1 MQMRRMPVDRVAAPT
16 RCARPGEERA
26 EAIGER
32 GGGGFSAPCARF
44 LRDSEGSRVP
54 SLRVSPPIVAN
65 GPVPSRGAREAAV
78 ESPPMQA
85 TATQGCGLDRLDQDG
100 EASGSTREEL
110 VAALYRDAYHR
121 VYAFVRRSVSDGEAE
136 EIAHEA
142 FIRLFRVRNLERMTV
157 SVAYL
162 LRIAENLLKRRH
174 ERAARYKVVLEE
186 SARAAAAARG
196 DWAVDAGAAT
206 GCEAQFAAG
215 TGSIESR
222 TGVGGSPADAALDGV
237 LAAMRER
244 LTSEEQAA
252 IRLIVC
258 EGLDYQSAARSLG
271 VPVSTI
277 NNWKHRGIAKLKQFV
292 GCDAGQQGG
301 RGLSAAV

>member
-1 MQMRRMPVDRVAAPT
+1 MQMRRMPVEHGAGPARG
-16 RCARPGEERA
+16 ARPGVEAA
-26 EAIGER
+26 EATGR
-32 GGGGFSAPCARF
+32 SDCSGFSASPARF
-44 LRDSEGSRVP
+44 LRDSA
-54 SLRVSPPIVAN
+54 SPAGLSASPAAN
-65 GPVPSRGAREAAV
+65 PPVPARASRRGGV

-85 TATQGCGLDRLDQDG
+85 TVTQGCGRDRLAEVREAGDG
-100 EASGSTREEL
+100 SRAEL

-121 VYAFVRRSVSDGEAE
+121 VYAFVRRSVGDIEAE

-196 DWAVDAGAAT
+196 EWST
-206 GCEAQFAAG
+206 EAG
-215 TGSIESR
+215 TDGFCEGAVAERSAPSAGI
-222 TGVGGSPADAALDGV
+222 GGLSSDAALDAV
-237 LAAMRER
+237 LGAMRER

-277 NNWKHRGIAKLKQFV
+277 NNWKHRGIAKLKQFI
-292 GCDAGQQGG
+292 GCDGG
-301 RGLSAAV
+301 RPEGRSFSAAV

>member
-1 MQMRRMPVDRVAAPT
+1 
-16 RCARPGEERA
+16 
-26 EAIGER
+26 
-32 GGGGFSAPCARF
+32 
-44 LRDSEGSRVP
+44 
-54 SLRVSPPIVAN
+54 
-65 GPVPSRGAREAAV
+65 
-78 ESPPMQA
+78 MQA
-85 TATQGCGLDRLDQDG
+85 TVTQGCGLDRSDEGGHDR
-100 EASGSTREEL
+100 EAGGSARAEL
-110 VAALYRDAYHR
+110 VASLYRDAYHR

-196 DWAVDAGAAT
+196 EWIVDAGTA
-206 GCEAQFAAG
+206 GSCEAQPSACSVDLEACG
-215 TGSIESR
+215 RAS
-222 TGVGGSPADAALDGV
+222 GSPADALLDEV
-237 LAAMRER
+237 LGAMRER
-244 LTSEEQAA
+244 LTSEEHAA
-252 IRLIVC
+252 VRLIVC

-292 GCDAGQQGG
+292 GCDAGRQAA

>member
-1 MQMRRMPVDRVAAPT
+1 
-16 RCARPGEERA
+16 
-26 EAIGER
+26 
-32 GGGGFSAPCARF
+32 
-44 LRDSEGSRVP
+44 
-54 SLRVSPPIVAN
+54 
-65 GPVPSRGAREAAV
+65 
-78 ESPPMQA
+78 MQA
-85 TATQGCGLDRLDQDG
+85 TVTQGCGPDRPSHGG
-100 EASGSTREEL
+100 EAGGGARAEL
-110 VAALYRDAYHR
+110 VASLYRDAYHR
-121 VYAFVRRSVSDGEAE
+121 VYAFVRRSVSDIEAE

-196 DWAVDAGAAT
+196 EWIVDAGASG
-206 GCEAQFAAG
+206 GCEADVPAGSASAEARAGSHGASGAA
-215 TGSIESR
+215 TPE
-222 TGVGGSPADAALDGV
+222 AV
-237 LAAMRER
+237 LVAVLEAMQDR

-292 GCDAGQQGG
+292 GCDAGGAAA
-301 RGLSAAV
+301 RCLSAAV

>member
-1 MQMRRMPVDRVAAPT
+1 MQMRRMPMERGAAPA
-16 RCARPGEERA
+16 RCTRPGDERPT
-26 EAIGER
+26 AIGSTSGR
-32 GGGGFSAPCARF
+32 GFSAPGARF
-44 LRDSEGSRVP
+44 LRDSAASTP
-54 SLRVSPPIVAN
+54 NHARVSTQTSAH
-65 GPVPSRGAREAAV
+65 GPTPARDAREVGVQSLSMHAA
-78 ESPPMQA
+78 
-85 TATQGCGLDRLDQDG
+85 ATQGCGLERLGQVG
-100 EASGSTREEL
+100 EAGGSARAEL
-110 VAALYRDAYHR
+110 VAGLYRDAYHR
-121 VYAFVRRSVSDGEAE
+121 VYAFVRRSVGDGEAE

-174 ERAARYKVVLEE
+174 ERATRYKVVLEQ

-196 DWAVDAGAAT
+196 EWIVEAEDAGGRDAQMSAGPIGPD
-206 GCEAQFAAG
+206 GC
-215 TGSIESR
+215 
-222 TGVGGSPADAALDGV
+222 VGACGSPADRV
-237 LAAMRER
+237 LEAMRER

-292 GCDAGQQGG
+292 GCEASHRGG
-301 RGLSAAV
+301 ADLSAAG